1 MSEYVI
7 CINNESNP
15 ASLIVGKVYRTL
27 PDAEAQAHDLLR
39 VIDEDTSEPD
49 GYLYSASIFAP
60 IELPET
66 AKQAGKGR
74 FLHEGWSVMTN
85 RERILT
91 LIQAEP
97 GLTDAEIRER
107 TGVQPHQQVNQI
119 CRKLAQSGLICRSTG
134 PEGRLINIPRNVRS
148 SNWQPEG
155 RRHATETKAIAHPS
169 LCPPV
174 GKLHELPY
182 LELSKTLFVLP
193 CSGKKTKDR
202 RHLRNDDTSILDNLP
217 DNLANELRTKRVAN
231 APLAKVDESTL
242 LPAVERYIGYLYQ
255 AAGSV
260 FTILLDSGADVLI
273 ISGGYGVALAREPI
287 GLYDQKYCES
297 MWPNDLIPRCLSA
310 HAGIVRAES
319 VVGLFSATTE
329 YASTFSK
336 TSWPRTVKQAFLIS
350 PERTPGAMVKAPRAQ
365 GETLKVIG
373 RDHILRPNWTSSD
386 GLRMQVTR
394 IAGA

>member
-1 MSEYVI
+1 MNEYVI

-39 VIDEDTSEPD
+39 VIDEDTSESD
-49 GYLYSASIFAP
+49 GYLYSVSMFAP
-60 IELPET
+60 IE
-66 AKQAGKGR
+66 
-74 FLHEGWSVMTN
+74 
-85 RERILT
+85 
-91 LIQAEP
+91 
-97 GLTDAEIRER
+97 
-107 TGVQPHQQVNQI
+107 
-119 CRKLAQSGLICRSTG
+119 
-134 PEGRLINIPRNVRS
+134 
-148 SNWQPEG
+148 
-155 RRHATETKAIAHPS
+155 
-169 LCPPV
+169 

-193 CSGKKTKDR
+193 CSGRKTKDR

-217 DNLANELRTKRVAN
+217 DNLANELRTKRVEN

-287 GLYDQKYCES
+287 GLYDQKYRES